1 MPSEPRL
8 VELGG
13 TSIPPGAT
21 PLLQVEG
28 LTTDFVTGDGVVRAV
43 DNVSFNVGAGQT
55 LGIVGESGSGKSVT
69 CLTVMGLNQRRNS
82 QSTGAVIFKGEN
94 LLTAPEARLRK
105 IRGNEMA
112 MIFQDPMTSLNPVQT
127 IGRQLREAVLLHND
141 VSGAEASATA
151 LHHLGEVGIP
161 NAARRMDDYPHQF
174 SGGMRQRVMIA
185 MALVNSP
192 DLLIADEP
200 TTALDVTTQAQILD
214 LMKRLQQT
222 YGSAIIM
229 ITHDLGVV
237 AEVADDVVVM
247 YAARVA
253 ERAPAA
259 VLFDRP
265 EHPYTWGLIQSL
277 PRPDSPSE
285 RLVQIPGQPPSLLNP
300 PSGCRFHPRCPYAF
314 DRCRDETPELLT
326 SSVDASHARACFL
339 VSSPDAE
346 DAVRESVPLQSELRV
361 RRATNPRA
369 GSDPATAI
377 GYMSEPEPD
386 ALLTVERLS
395 MHFPVSR
402 GILLRRQAGAVQAV
416 DEISF
421 TVRRGETLG
430 IVGES
435 GCGKS
440 TLARCIIRL
449 LEPTS
454 GRIVFDGADITHLP
468 RRDLR
473 PVRREMKI
481 VFQDPQG
488 SLNPRK
494 RVRDI
499 IGEPLEVQGTG
510 TTRDR
515 ERRVREMLEI
525 VGLNPEHYNRFPHEF
540 SGGQRQRIGI
550 ARALAVKPKLVICDE
565 PVSALDVSVQA
576 QVLNLLKDL
585 QQEFGLTYVFIAHDL
600 NVVRHISDRV
610 MVMYLGKLA
619 EIAPSSDLYEEPKH
633 PYTGALLSAI
643 PIPDPELGRNRR
655 PIVLEGDV
663 PSPLDP
669 PTGCRFHP
677 RCPRFQVGVCDLVT
691 PEPDRFGVDHFASCF
706 YPLQEWPPSP
716 DNISGVRAPGSGKSG
731 PL

>member
-1 MPSEPRL
+1 MTLVPS
-8 VELGG
+8 
-13 TSIPPGAT
+13 SGA
-21 PLLQVEG
+21 LLEVNDLMTE
-28 LTTDFVTGDGVVRAV
+28 FVTGDGVVRAV
-43 DNVSFNVGAGQT
+43 DRVSFTVEQGRT

-69 CLTVMGLNQRRNS
+69 CLTIMGLNERRNS
-82 QSTGAVIFKGEN
+82 RSTGQALFKGED
-94 LLTAPEARLRK
+94 LLTAPPDRLRE
-105 IRGNEMA
+105 IRGNEIA
-112 MIFQDPMTSLNPVQT
+112 MIFQDPLTSLNPVRT
-127 IGRQLREAVLLHND
+127 IGHQLREAVLLHND
-141 VSGAEASATA
+141 VSHTEASARA
-151 LHHLGEVGIP
+151 LERLREVGIP
-161 NAARRMDDYPHQF
+161 NAQRRMNDYPHQF

-185 MALVNSP
+185 MALVNHP

-200 TTALDVTTQAQILD
+200 TTALDVTTQAQILE

-237 AEVADDVVVM
+237 AEVADEVVVM
-247 YAARVA
+247 YAARIA
-253 ERAPAA
+253 ERASAEA
-259 VLFDRP
+259 LFGRP
-265 EHPYTWGLIQSL
+265 EHPYTWGLMRSL
-277 PRPDSPSE
+277 PRTGSDKE

-300 PSGCRFHPRCPYAF
+300 PSGCRFHPRCPYVF
-314 DRCRDETPELLT
+314 DRCSLETPELL
-326 SSVDASHARACFL
+326 SSAADETHVRACFL
-339 VSSPDAE
+339 PQGARVTE
-346 DAVRESVPLQSELRV
+346 AVGTAVAASRRSELTPVDRSPV
-361 RRATNPRA
+361 AAAPQQA
-369 GSDPATAI
+369 PH
-377 GYMSEPEPD
+377 PD
-386 ALLTVERLS
+386 ALLIVDGLS
-395 MHFPVSR
+395 LHFPVNK
-402 GILLRRQAGAVQAV
+402 GFLLRRQVGAVQAV
-416 DEISF
+416 DDLSF
-421 TVRRGETLG
+421 TVRNGETLG

-449 LEPTS
+449 LEPTAGHIIFE
-454 GRIVFDGADITHLP
+454 GRDITHLS

-488 SLNPRK
+488 ALNPRK

-499 IGEPLEVQGTG
+499 VAEPLEVQGVG
-510 TTRDR
+510 T
-515 ERRVREMLEI
+515 ELEHKQRVREMLEV

-585 QQEFGLTYVFIAHDL
+585 QSEFGLTYIFIAHDL

-619 EIAPSSDLYEEPKH
+619 ELADSRDLYEAPRH

-643 PIPDPELGRNRR
+643 PIPDPELGRSRQ

-663 PSPLDP
+663 PSPINP
-669 PTGCRFHP
+669 PSGCRFHP
-677 RCPRFQVGVCDLVT
+677 RCPRFHQGVCDVAT
-691 PEPDRFGVDHFASCF
+691 PQPESFGPDHLATCF
-706 YPLQEWPPSP
+706 YPLEAWPMTVAQMSRAR
-716 DNISGVRAPGSGKSG
+716 DRAPAG
-731 PL
+731 

>member
-1 MPSEPRL
+1 MPNQRKSSAGESSAPSSG
-8 VELGG
+8 E
-13 TSIPPGAT
+13 
-21 PLLQVEG
+21 PLLEVED
-28 LTTDFVTGDGVVRAV
+28 LTTEFVTGDGVVRAV
-43 DNVSFNVGAGQT
+43 DGVSFTVDRGQT

-69 CLTVMGLNQRRNS
+69 CLTVMGLNERRS
-82 QSTGAVIFKGEN
+82 SRSTGVVRFKGEN
-94 LLTAPEARLRK
+94 LLTAPQDRLRK

-112 MIFQDPMTSLNPVQT
+112 MIFQDPMTSLNPVKT

-141 VSGAEASATA
+141 VSGAEASARA

-161 NAARRMDDYPHQF
+161 NAARRMHDHPHQF

-185 MALVNSP
+185 MALINSP

-222 YGSAIIM
+222 YGSATIM

-237 AEVADDVVVM
+237 AEVADEVVVM
-247 YAARVA
+247 YAARIA
-253 ERAPAA
+253 ERAPAN
-259 VLFDRP
+259 VLFERP
-265 EHPYTWGLIQSL
+265 EHPYTRGLMRSL
-277 PRPDSPSE
+277 PRSGSDDE

-300 PSGCRFHPRCPYAF
+300 PTGCRFHPRCASAF
-314 DRCRDETPELLT
+314 DRCSGETPALLPA
-326 SSVDASHARACFL
+326 VLDDSHFRACFL
-339 VSSPDAE
+339 YDGAEPSESSLALDAE
-346 DAVRESVPLQSELRV
+346 AVPVRSATSVRPAPIEASAQGVHREELLV
-361 RRATNPRA
+361 VD
-369 GSDPATAI
+369 G
-377 GYMSEPEPD
+377 
-386 ALLTVERLS
+386 LS
-395 MHFPVSR
+395 MHFPVEQ
-402 GILLRRQAGAVQAV
+402 GLVFRRQVAAVQAV

-421 TVRRGETLG
+421 EVRSGETLG

-449 LEPTS
+449 LEPTA
-454 GRIVFDGADITHLP
+454 GRVVFDGRDITHLS

-473 PVRREMKI
+473 PVRREMKM

-499 IGEPLEVQGTG
+499 VAEPLEVQGIG
-510 TTRDR
+510 TDEERR
-515 ERRVREMLEI
+515 RRVREMLEV

-576 QVLNLLKDL
+576 QVLNLLKEL
-585 QQEFGLTYVFIAHDL
+585 QSEFGLTYIFIAHDL
-600 NVVRHISDRV
+600 NVVRYISDRV
-610 MVMYLGKLA
+610 VVMYLGKLSEIARSA
-619 EIAPSSDLYEEPKH
+619 EIFDAPKH

-643 PIPDPELGRNRR
+643 PIADPELGRSRR
-655 PIVLEGDV
+655 PVVLEGDV
-663 PSPLDP
+663 PSPINP
-669 PTGCRFHP
+669 PSGCRFHP
-677 RCPRFQVGVCDLVT
+677 RCPRFHEGVCDVT
-691 PEPDRFGVDHFASCF
+691 VPKPESFGVDHLATCF
-706 YPLQEWPPSP
+706 YPLERWPMTSDQMRPP
-716 DNISGVRAPGSGKSG
+716 A
-731 PL
+731 

>member
-1 MPSEPRL
+1 MRL
-8 VELGG
+8 VP
-13 TSIPPGAT
+13 SGA
-21 PLLQVEG
+21 LLEVSD
-28 LTTDFVTGDGVVRAV
+28 LTTEFVTGDGVVRAV
-43 DNVSFNVGAGQT
+43 DGVSFTIDKGRT

-69 CLTVMGLNQRRNS
+69 CLTIMGLNERRRS
-82 QSTGAVIFKGEN
+82 RTTGQALFKGEN
-94 LLTAPEARLRK
+94 LLTMPQDRLREL
-105 IRGNEMA
+105 RGNEIA
-112 MIFQDPMTSLNPVQT
+112 MIFQDPMTSLNPVRT
-127 IGRQLREAVLLHND
+127 IGHQLREAVLLHND
-141 VSGAEASATA
+141 VSRAAAEAKA
-151 LHHLGEVGIP
+151 LEHLKEVGIP
-161 NAARRMDDYPHQF
+161 NAARRMHDYPHQF

-200 TTALDVTTQAQILD
+200 TTALDVTTQAQILE

-237 AEVADDVVVM
+237 AEVADEVLVM

-253 ERAPAA
+253 ERAPAD
-259 VLFDRP
+259 VLFARP
-265 EHPYTWGLIQSL
+265 EHPYTWGLMRSL
-277 PRPDSPSE
+277 PRTGSEDE
-285 RLVQIPGQPPSLLNP
+285 RLVQIPGQPPSLLHP
-300 PSGCRFHPRCPYAF
+300 PAACRFHPRCPHAF
-314 DRCRDETPELLT
+314 DRCRVETPQLLP
-326 SSVDASHARACFL
+326 SPADASHVRACFL
-339 VSSPDAE
+339 AE
-346 DAVRESVPLQSELRV
+346 RAEVTETVGTAVTLRRKEQLRV
-361 RRATNPRA
+361 VA
-369 GSDPATAI
+369 DEVVATAD
-377 GYMSEPEPD
+377 PHRD
-386 ALLTVERLS
+386 ALLIVDGLS
-395 MHFPVSR
+395 MHFPVNK
-402 GILLRRQAGAVQAV
+402 GFLRRQVGAVQAV
-416 DEISF
+416 DELSF
-421 TVRRGETLG
+421 TVRNGETLG

-449 LEPTS
+449 LEPTA
-454 GRIVFDGADITHLP
+454 GHIVFEGQEITHLS

-488 SLNPRK
+488 ALNPRK

-499 IGEPLEVQGTG
+499 VAEPLEVQGVG
-510 TTRDR
+510 TDR
-515 ERRVREMLEI
+515 ERKQRVREMLEV

-585 QQEFGLTYVFIAHDL
+585 QSEFGLTYIFIAHDL

-619 EIAPSSDLYEEPKH
+619 ELAESRDLYDAPKH

-643 PIPDPELGRNRR
+643 PIADPELGRNRE

-663 PSPLDP
+663 PSPINP
-669 PTGCRFHP
+669 PSGCRFHP
-677 RCPRFQVGVCDLVT
+677 RCPRFHEGVCDVAT
-691 PEPDRFGVDHFASCF
+691 PQPESFGTDHLATCF
-706 YPLQEWPPSP
+706 YPLEEWPMSA
-716 DNISGVRAPGSGKSG
+716 DQMARRRESRSHA
-731 PL
+731 